1 MTHSTASQVLHRRPF
16 RKALIALL
24 ATCAILAFIIV
35 PVEMHQGNIQSVED
49 GMWWA
54 ITTASGVGYG
64 DRYPVTSLGRVLG
77 AILQLTGVMTFG
89 VIIGLIGEV
98 INKRQEDLYW
108 SREFE
113 RFNYLE
119 KKLESIDKKLQYLV
133 LEQAGQDIVGSP
145 EEAQGNR
152 E

>member
-1 MTHSTASQVLHRRPF
+1 
-16 RKALIALL
+16 
-24 ATCAILAFIIV
+24 
-35 PVEMHQGNIQSVED
+35 MHTGNIRSIED
-49 GMWWA
+49 GLWWA
-54 ITTASGVGYG
+54 TTTASGVGYG
-64 DRYPVTSLGRVLG
+64 DLYPVTTLGRILG
-77 AILQLTGVMTFG
+77 AILQLTAVLTFG

-119 KKLESIDKKLQYLV
+119 KKLEGIEKKLQYLV